1 MQNISQIASI
11 LEEFHLRNSF
21 GSSAGGTK
29 DMSFFNDCVVHICR
43 SARVFRQQGG
53 HLLLVGL
60 DGTGKRTT
68 VQLAAKIAQC
78 ELYTLT
84 ITRNYGVAEF
94 REELKTIFKLCGGS
108 ESSPV
113 VFLVTDSDLIMV
125 SSLDLVCMVS
135 FLLLPIHRRTKEQ
148 AEAQVGAALR
158 VQYIHGVQCF

>member
-1 MQNISQIASI
+1 MIIF
-11 LEEFHLRNSF
+11 E
-21 GSSAGGTK
+21 
-29 DMSFFNDCVVHICR
+29 
-43 SARVFRQQGG
+43 GG

-108 ESSPV
+108 ESRPI
-113 VFLVTDSDLIMV
+113 VFLVADNDLIMV
-125 SSLDLVCMVS
+125 TIFSIAITSNFDSNFLRFPILPFIRY
-135 FLLLPIHRRTKEQ
+135 FLLPK
-148 AEAQVGAALR
+148 
-158 VQYIHGVQCF
+158 